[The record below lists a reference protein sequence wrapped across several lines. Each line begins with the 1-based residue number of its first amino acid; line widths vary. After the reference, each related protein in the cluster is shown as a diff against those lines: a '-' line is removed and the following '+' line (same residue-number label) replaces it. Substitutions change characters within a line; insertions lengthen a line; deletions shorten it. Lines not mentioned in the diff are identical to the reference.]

1 MFNLIRMNLY
11 RMARTKSLWV
21 VMLCMAMFCT
31 FACSMVT
38 IDLKD
43 MQKNKAEDLSGSL
56 VGVYTGED
64 NDEEEGNFGITVQVP
79 EKENGEIPTFLEFYN
94 SDLASGIILVFLCI
108 GCVIYFN
115 GEIKSGF
122 LKNIAG
128 QTRHKPNIY
137 LAKVFANMA
146 YILSALLLY
155 GTVQFISLWFMLKDK
170 YSFRFGGEY
179 IRETAVLL
187 AGIFLLYLAFLGGI
201 SLITT
206 VLKSTAAGIT
216 VGMLCAFGVIGSF
229 AAYADKIFHV
239 NLSKYLVVSNVHNM
253 LVGALKKDVFFAMG
267 VGALFSLFYYLL
279 GTVYFTKKDVV

>member
-21 VMLCMAMFCT
+21 VMFCMAMFCT

-64 NDEEEGNFGITVQVP
+64 NEEEEGSFGITVQVP
-79 EKENGEIPTFLEFYN
+79 EKGNGEIPTFLEFYN
-94 SDLASGIILVFLCI
+94 SDLASGIVLVFLCI

-179 IRETAVLL
+179 IKETAVLL

-253 LVGALKKDVFFAMG
+253 LVGALKKDVFFAIG
-267 VGALFSLFYYLL
+267 VGALFSVFYYLL